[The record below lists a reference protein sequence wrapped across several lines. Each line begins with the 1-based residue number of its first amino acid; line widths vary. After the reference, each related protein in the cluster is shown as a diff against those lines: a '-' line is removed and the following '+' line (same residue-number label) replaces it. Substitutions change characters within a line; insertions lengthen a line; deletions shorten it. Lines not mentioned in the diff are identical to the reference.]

1 MSSTVDA
8 AYRRAT
14 AELSARGPGRMLPDM
29 SRITRL
35 VTLMGDPQD
44 ALPVVHVT
52 GTNGKGSVV
61 RMVSTLCAA
70 AGITAG
76 TYTSPHL
83 QSVRERFM
91 IAGRPISRRRFT
103 EVYEAVKP
111 LVTFVDDEILA
122 GGGTAHDQVTYFEFL
137 TAMAL
142 WWCADQPVDAAVI
155 EVGMGGAFDATN
167 VVRGD
172 VAVFNAIDRDHPELG
187 DTPVA
192 VAREKAGIL
201 KPFGSA
207 VTAAQQ
213 PAVMQV
219 LADVAAGHD
228 VPLACADTDFAVVSR
243 VPAVGGQQIA
253 VRVGDRVISD
263 IALPLFGAHQAAN
276 AALALAAFAAFM
288 GDGFAGIDDDVL
300 RHGLEAVTVPGRM
313 EIVHRYPTIVVDGA
327 HNPHAAR
334 TLVPTLTE
342 AFGDTEIVLVIACFA
357 DKDVPNM
364 LHELRDRAAHVVVTT
379 VDNPRA
385 MPADVLASHARHVWQ
400 DTPVLVTVSAT
411 PEEAIADAQALAL
424 DSSVILVTGS
434 LVLVGEVRQQFL
446 GDVDDD
452 DEVVRLPDDDDD
464 DPIDEFPLDT
474 NGL

>member
-8 AYRRAT
+8 AYRRAKN
-14 AELSARGPGRMLPDM
+14 ELVARGPGRMLPDM
-29 SRITRL
+29 ARITRL
-35 VTLMGDPQD
+35 VGLMGDPQET
-44 ALPVVHVT
+44 LPVVHVT

-103 EVYEAVKP
+103 EVYDAVKP
-111 LVTFVDDEILA
+111 LVTLVDDEIKAA
-122 GGGTAHDQVTYFEFL
+122 GGTEQDQVTYFEFL

-201 KPFGSA
+201 KAGGVA
-207 VTAAQQ
+207 VTAVQHPDVLVVLGNEAAQR
-213 PAVMQV
+213 
-219 LADVAAGHD
+219 DVKLTCAG
-228 VPLACADTDFAVVSR
+228 PDFAVVSR
-243 VPAVGGQQIA
+243 LPAVGGQQIA

-288 GDGFAGIDDDVL
+288 GEGFAGIDDDVL

-313 EIVHRYPTIVVDGA
+313 EIVHRYPTVVLDGA

-342 AFGDTEIVLVIACFA
+342 AFGDTEIVLVAACFA
-357 DKDVPNM
+357 DKDVSNI
-364 LHELRDRAAHVVVTT
+364 LRELRDRVAHVVVTT

-385 MPADVLASHARHVWQ
+385 MPAEVLAVHAREVWQ
-400 DTPVLVTVSAT
+400 DTPVQVTVAAT
-411 PEEAIADAQALAL
+411 AQDALDDAQALAL
-424 DSSVILVTGS
+424 DGSVILVTGS
-434 LVLVGEVRQQFL
+434 LVLVGDVRQLFL
-446 GDVDDD
+446 GGVDDD
-452 DEVVRLPDDDDD
+452 DEVVRLPDDDEDD
-464 DPIDEFPLDT
+464 LLDEFPLDAD
-474 NGL
+474 GQ

>member
-1 MSSTVDA
+1 MSATADA
-8 AYRRAT
+8 AYTRAKN
-14 AELSARGPGRMLPDM
+14 ELLARGPGRMLPDM

-35 VTLMGDPQD
+35 VALMGDPQD

-103 EVYEAVKP
+103 EVYEAVQP
-111 LVTFVDDEILA
+111 LVSFVDDEIGAA
-122 GGGTAHDQVTYFEFL
+122 GGTEQDHVTYFEFL
-137 TAMAL
+137 TAMAI

-192 VAREKAGIL
+192 VAGEKAGIV
-201 KPFGSA
+201 KAGGSA
-207 VTAAQQ
+207 VTAAQH
-213 PAVMQV
+213 PAVLTV
-219 LADVAAGHD
+219 LSEVAARHD
-228 VPLACADTDFAVVSR
+228 VTLAQADIDFAVVSR
-243 VPAVGGQQIA
+243 VPAVGGQQIT

-276 AALALAAFAAFM
+276 AALALAAFAAFL
-288 GDGFAGIDDDVL
+288 GDGFAGIDDEVL
-300 RHGLEAVTVPGRM
+300 RHGLQAVTVPGRM
-313 EIVHRYPTIVVDGA
+313 EIVHRYPTIVLDGA

-334 TLVPTLTE
+334 TLIPTLTE
-342 AFGDTEIVLVIACFA
+342 AFGDAQVVLVIACFA
-357 DKDVPNM
+357 DKDVVNM
-364 LHELRDRAAHVVVTT
+364 LRELRDHVAHVVVTT

-385 MPADVLASHARHVWQ
+385 MPVEVLADYARDVWQ
-400 DTPVLVTVSAT
+400 DTPVLVTVLANAT
-411 PEEAIADAQALAL
+411 LAIEAAQALAL
-424 DSSVILVTGS
+424 DGSVVLVTGS
-434 LVLVGEVRQQFL
+434 LVLVGEVRQLFL

-452 DEVVRLPDDDDD
+452 DEVVRLPDDDDGD
-464 DPIDEFPLDT
+464 SLDEFPLDAG
-474 NGL
+474 GL